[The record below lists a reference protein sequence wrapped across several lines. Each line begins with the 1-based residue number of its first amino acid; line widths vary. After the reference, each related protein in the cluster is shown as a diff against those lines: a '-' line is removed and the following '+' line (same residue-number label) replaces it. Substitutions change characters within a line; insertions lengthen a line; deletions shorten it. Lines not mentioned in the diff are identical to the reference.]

1 MRNHCNYGA
10 SFVHNKKM
18 FDRAVTTLHLTV
30 CLFVWLFV
38 FMFVSEHWFQL
49 NAIYNSNIRYFWSD
63 ELVKL
68 AAPSR
73 TSQGGLRHSS
83 VHSACS
89 YRAELVFVRCC
100 CRAHRVCVGATFFY
114 VKSRTLKLFSFEWNF
129 SVHFDRERKK
139 PLLCFACCCRLFRN
153 GNFAVKNLLILS
165 ISISLDTKCFYF

>member
-1 MRNHCNYGA
+1 MEPHWEIIAIMELLLYTT
-10 SFVHNKKM
+10 KKM

-139 PLLCFACCCRLFRN
+139 TSTLLCMLLSVISEWKLCSEKFI
-153 GNFAVKNLLILS
+153 NFVNF
-165 ISISLDTKCFYF
+165 D